1 MAEAMGDW
9 RPLKRTGIDNRP
21 TGTTPTGTGSI
32 DRAAGTRGPV
42 HLAVFVGLTAGAYS
56 AALAGVTALQ
66 SAADRELASSNAP
79 AADALTMLTVEHD
92 RLETRLSAAGSTYGT
107 TAAAYSEITAQL
119 TRLEAELGK
128 LATQVKKVEGTA
140 SWVPP
145 VVRMPSVSSS
155 VPRAARPASRP
166 ASNGSTGASGH

>member
-1 MAEAMGDW
+1 MADAIRDW
-9 RPLKRTGIDNRP
+9 RPLKGTAIDNRP
-21 TGTTPTGTGSI
+21 DATRSATGSI
-32 DRAAGTRGPV
+32 ERAASGRGPV

-56 AALAGVTALQ
+56 VALAGVTALQ
-66 SAADRELASSNAP
+66 SAADRELVSSNAP
-79 AADALTMLTVEHD
+79 AADALTMLAVEHD
-92 RLETRLSAAGSTYGT
+92 RLEARLSTAGSTYGT
-107 TAAAYSEITAQL
+107 TAAAYSDITAQL
-119 TRLEAELGK
+119 IRLEAELGK

-155 VPRAARPASRP
+155 VPHAARPASRP